1 MAAIKET
8 TFSIKLSEL
17 VRENSNTDDNSEF
30 DTLSKTIEEIVQ
42 ELVPKN
48 IVVEVV
54 KA

>member
-8 TFSIKLSEL
+8 TFIIKLNEL
-17 VRENSNTDDNSEF
+17 VREKSNTGDNSEF

-42 ELVPKN
+42 ELVPKS
-48 IVVEVV
+48 IIVEVE